1 MHCYISEKKGET
13 HIIDTVVKP
22 MELRLP
28 NTWCSKIMGNIN
40 LMTIVLT
47 LLGMTLSLMTEELP
61 PRHLQFSTKP
71 ARNLRFA
78 IAVN

>member
-1 MHCYISEKKGET
+1 
-13 HIIDTVVKP
+13 
-22 MELRLP
+22 
-28 NTWCSKIMGNIN
+28 MGNIN